1 VENLI
6 VEIGANTKEFLAGLS
21 EVGDKTEQLGDR
33 LKSIGA
39 IAATA
44 FAGYTAAIMGSVYAY
59 REEEKIGQS
68 VQAILQAT
76 GGVAGVTAEAINEY
90 AESLSKATTFS
101 KDQVKRGEEI
111 LLTFTRIGKD
121 VFPDATKATLD
132 LAQRMGGDSAS
143 AAQMLGRAL
152 QDPMAGLQRLSR
164 EGILFTAQQKAQIET
179 MQLSGNIAGAQTIIL
194 KQLESQYGG
203 LAQAA
208 AGGTGTIAQ
217 LKNISEDF
225 AQKIGAQFAP
235 YVGAAAAKLRDL
247 IAAAAENQG
256 LVEFAAAALTAG
268 AVISG
273 GIAALIAGAIA
284 FKQLAGAVET
294 ARIVIQAIG
303 LTTRAAVGATGIG
316 LLLIVA
322 YEVYEHWS
330 TLWPAM
336 VSVYKTFVSTITNA
350 SQGLSKVIRGVFS
363 LDLNQIKEGIAQATA
378 AFVEGAKQTGHTVA
392 GLFKASPEAAQN
404 AAEMGRQLAD
414 AEAKARQQQLM
425 REEDQTHKLQL
436 AAQKAS
442 DQALVMEFQGHTAK
456 VVALKKAEAAALKQ
470 LADANFKGDRKALQ
484 KHLTEVEADL
494 TKAQKTE
501 EKQRVT
507 FNKLMLKSNAE
518 FTTAEKAQIIATIQT
533 EETARNQQAIDDFNR
548 QIQSENTLLADKQK
562 YGEAY
567 ALLDQAMHTKIAEGT
582 GQAFSS
588 MEQMTQSHHETLK
601 AAGKV
606 AALANI
612 ARQTVQA
619 AMDVY
624 AGFCTIPIVGA
635 AIGVIAAGL
644 TVAYGAEKAAEVQAM
659 AQGGVVGG
667 GVPNVD
673 SVPIMAQPGELV
685 VPQRNFDQV
694 VSDAAARRAGLPL
707 QSQGAQSQPV
717 QVRVVVELKG
727 NASRMLQVQAVQD
740 QAMGVYRGT

>member
-21 EVGDKTEQLGDR
+21 EVGDKTEQLGGR

-39 IAATA
+39 VAATA

-76 GGVAGVTAEAINEY
+76 GGVAGVTAEAVNEY

-143 AAQMLGRAL
+143 AAQVLGRAL
-152 QDPMAGLQRLSR
+152 QDPTNGVQRLAR
-164 EGILFTAQQKAQIET
+164 EGIIFTAQQKAQIET

-217 LKNISEDF
+217 LKNVSEEF
-225 AQKIGAQFAP
+225 AQRIGAEFAP
-235 YVGAAAAKLRDL
+235 YVAAAAAKLRDL

-273 GIAALIAGAIA
+273 GIATLIAGAIA

-303 LTTRAAVGATGIG
+303 LTTRAAVGVTGIG
-316 LLLIVA
+316 LLLIIA

-336 VSVYKTFVSTITNA
+336 VSVYKTFVSTVTNA
-350 SQGLSKVIRGVFS
+350 SQGLSKVIRGVFA

-392 GLFKASPEAAQN
+392 GLFKTSPEAAQN

-414 AEAKARQQQLM
+414 AEAKARQQQLT

-436 AAQKAS
+436 KAQKAS
-442 DQALVMEFQGHTAK
+442 DQALVMEFEGHTAK

-470 LADANFKGDRKALQ
+470 LADANFKGDKTALM
-484 KHLTEVEADL
+484 KHLAEVRSDYD
-494 TKAQKTE
+494 KAQKTE
-501 EKQRVT
+501 EKQRAT
-507 FNKLMLKSNAE
+507 FHKLMLKSNAE

-533 EETARNQQAIDDFNR
+533 EETARNQQAIDDLSR

-567 ALLDQAMHTKIAEGT
+567 ALLDQAMHSKIAEGT

-624 AGFCTIPIVGA
+624 SGWCTIPIVGA

-659 AQGGVVGG
+659 AQGGIVGG
-667 GVPNVD
+667 GIPNVD
-673 SVPIMAQPGELV
+673 SVPIMAQAGELV

-707 QSQGAQSQPV
+707 QPQGQQAQNV
-717 QVRVVVELKG
+717 RVRVVVELKG